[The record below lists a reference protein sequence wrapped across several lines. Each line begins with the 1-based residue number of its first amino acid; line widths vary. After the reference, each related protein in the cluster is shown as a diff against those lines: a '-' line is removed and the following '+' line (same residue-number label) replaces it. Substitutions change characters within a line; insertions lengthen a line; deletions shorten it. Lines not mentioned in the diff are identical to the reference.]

1 MQYIIINIF
10 KFRGI
15 KVKSLKS
22 IIKQLNNSLS
32 INYKRKKY
40 LIKNKEIISKYKAMS
55 DEELF
60 IEYVNKKAKYQ
71 FHKNFFIGL
80 VLTIFLGIILDSFR
94 TMYILI
100 IKVFTDSF
108 NKISNINI
116 EQVRNSIATLGI
128 IVILIIIIS
137 IFIFLRFYLLDISK
151 LYKELLI
158 VEEIK
163 NRKN

>member
-15 KVKSLKS
+15 KVKSLQS

>member
-1 MQYIIINIF
+1 M
-10 KFRGI
+10 
-15 KVKSLKS
+15 KSLQS

>member
-15 KVKSLKS
+15 KVKSLQS

-116 EQVRNSIATLGI
+116 EQVRNSIVTLGI